1 MLFVNYVIV
10 STECGCYPYRTRIS
24 ARTTADMAFVSSALH
39 ADLTI
44 QCRLDMRGNPLD
56 RRSLWEK
63 MSLGQASIA
72 DDPLLQLSSSL
83 YRKDQMSTILLFRQR
98 LCSDVVFLLLQA
110 SAFFKDMRRLT
121 YLSDPRI
128 LIRGVFFFFK
138 LKFFIVVCTFSKC
151 CSKV

>member
-10 STECGCYPYRTRIS
+10 STESGCYRYRTRIS
-24 ARTTADMAFVSSALH
+24 ARTTAGMAFVSSALH

-56 RRSLWEK
+56 RSLWEK

-83 YRKDQMSTILLFRQR
+83 YRKIRLSTVLLFRQR
-98 LCSDVVFLLLQA
+98 LCSDVVFLRLQA

-128 LIRGVFFFFK
+128 FIRGVFFYN
-138 LKFFIVVCTFSKC
+138 
-151 CSKV
+151 